1 VLLKFKL
8 VVLLVIIP
16 VLISSQNLER
26 SNFYGHWRFKNEIKM
41 IEIGLDTLSTSST
54 SFYAVE
60 AKFEKNVSERL
71 DIRISKT
78 YFKLDFKESSFWKV
92 SDNSLLIYEL
102 VTNEKLKYYKD
113 NTIGF
118 IKQLEDNKYY
128 YTRPYILEIE
138 MVNEAQLIIN
148 DGQNKLIYI
157 KQ

>member
-1 VLLKFKL
+1 
-8 VVLLVIIP
+8 
-16 VLISSQNLER
+16 
-26 SNFYGHWRFKNEIKM
+26 M

-118 IKQLEDNKYY
+118 IEQLEDNKYY